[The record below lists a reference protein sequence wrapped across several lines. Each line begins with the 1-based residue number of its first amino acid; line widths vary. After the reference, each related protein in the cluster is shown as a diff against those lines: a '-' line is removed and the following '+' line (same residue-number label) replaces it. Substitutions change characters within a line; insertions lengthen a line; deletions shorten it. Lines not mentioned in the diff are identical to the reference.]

1 VARQTKQ
8 VFETILVAY
17 DGSPQSQRATDLAF
31 SLAEAMWSK
40 VLVFA
45 VIRPPEPAARVEL
58 NAVLEEAREHYE
70 RSFTSLREQA
80 KLKGVELETD
90 IAVGHPAE
98 QIVHRAEEA
107 NISLIVMGRRGVSAF
122 HRWMLGSISERV
134 LRYAHCPVMVV
145 H

>member
-1 VARQTKQ
+1 MARQTKQ

-31 SLAEAMWSK
+31 SLAETMWSK

-70 RSFTSLREQA
+70 QNFISLREQA

-98 QIVHRAEEA
+98 QIVHRAEQA
-107 NISLIVMGRRGVSAF
+107 NISLIVMGRRGMSIF